1 MASPATPLSSLSRG
15 ELLGHPAIRAR
26 METGLILALAA
37 AGGAIAASGHRAPFE
52 LVPAAIVGA
61 IACNRWPVASVVT
74 VFLFSGFALTAQ
86 VYLHLPPA
94 GLSDLL
100 LGGLWAGVLWSCV
113 RNDPR
118 RPPLWLWPPL
128 FLAALYLLLTFAA
141 MLASSDVGT
150 AFQSVRLAGWHMA
163 AIFLIA
169 LAPWSARTLDRIVR
183 GIVLVALVAG
193 LYAVFRQ
200 VTGPG
205 ARELV
210 FVLRSFHGMQPP
222 GKLFASFYSPQDL
235 GGWFGCVTPFC
246 LALALVWT
254 GRWRAAAAA
263 ATAVGMFAILASDR
277 RAATAGVVGGLLV
290 VLVLYLAGRRPFGGR
305 RLAVGFVGFLVSAML
320 AAGFYSLTIARS
332 PESVA
337 RFEALLG
344 GTSTDHDYQVRLI
357 RWKHA
362 WRLAAQ
368 EPLGH
373 GLGTVG
379 EVAGRQRNRFQIAPY
394 LDSSY
399 LKIALEQGIPLMVL
413 FAAALVVLL
422 LGLAWRGVNTP
433 DPITGAIAIGACGT
447 IVAMATVFY
456 SSMYIERIAALG
468 GWLIVG
474 VAAAQ
479 FTRPRGRERRPQ
491 KLRSA
496 APTRAPRGMPRVSP
510 RLGAPS

>member
-1 MASPATPLSSLSRG
+1 GLPA
-15 ELLGHPAIRAR
+15 
-26 METGLILALAA
+26 
-37 AGGAIAASGHRAPFE
+37 GHRA
-52 LVPAAIVGA
+52 G
-61 IACNRWPVASVVT
+61 C
-74 VFLFSGFALTAQ
+74 
-86 VYLHLPPA
+86 
-94 GLSDLL
+94 
-100 LGGLWAGVLWSCV
+100 
-113 RNDPR
+113 
-118 RPPLWLWPPL
+118 
-128 FLAALYLLLTFAA
+128 
-141 MLASSDVGT
+141 
-150 AFQSVRLAGWHMA
+150 
-163 AIFLIA
+163 
-169 LAPWSARTLDRIVR
+169 
-183 GIVLVALVAG
+183 
-193 LYAVFRQ
+193 
-200 VTGPG
+200 PG
-205 ARELV
+205 AR
-210 FVLRSFHGMQPP
+210 LRS
-222 GKLFASFYSPQDL
+222 
-235 GGWFGCVTPFC
+235 
-246 LALALVWT
+246 ALVPWY
-254 GRWRAAAAA
+254 AAARE
-263 ATAVGMFAILASDR
+263 AVRQLLQPAGPR
-277 RAATAGVVGGLLV
+277 RLVWLRDSLLPCARPRVDGAMAGRS
-290 VLVLYLAGRRPFGGR
+290 GRRPFGGR